1 MAAAV
6 DLEKGKIEGSPIP
19 VADRVMMGFTN
30 EPGRAHFAVS
40 DNGTLIYVSGPEAAS
55 RSTMIQSR
63 LDGSEERLGD
73 NFSILAG
80 AQYSPGGRKIAL
92 SAVKKGEDEER
103 VWILDLDR
111 DTWTLL
117 TRSDGRFPAWSP
129 DGSRLAFTTAVS
141 EEQFAV
147 AWAPADGSSSPEV
160 LFEALAM
167 APAWTPDGK
176 SILVQV
182 LEPGVGWDIGIFEI
196 GSDEQP
202 RLLLDEDFDEGK
214 PSLSHDGHW
223 LAYQSDE
230 SGRSEVYVRNY
241 PELNRRWQISNQG
254 GDDPQW
260 SSDGREL
267 YYREGQRI
275 MRVAISDSPEFK
287 PGVAESLLDLSG
299 PGSSKMANFR
309 DRSFD
314 VAPNGSG
321 IVFSAEAP
329 PDPEEFE
336 LRVVLNW
343 FPELERL
350 VPTD

>member
-1 MAAAV
+1 
-6 DLEKGKIEGSPIP
+6 
-19 VADRVMMGFTN
+19 
-30 EPGRAHFAVS
+30 
-40 DNGTLIYVSGPEAAS
+40 
-55 RSTMIQSR
+55 MIQSR
-63 LDGSEERLGD
+63 LDGGEERLGD

-80 AQYSPGGRKIAL
+80 AQYSPDGGKIAL
-92 SAVKKGEDEER
+92 SAIKKDEDEEKI
-103 VWILDLDR
+103 WILDLDR

-117 TRSDGRFPAWSP
+117 ARIEGRFPAWSP
-129 DGSRLAFTTAVS
+129 DGSRLAFTTGQS
-141 EEQFAV
+141 DGQYAV

-160 LFEALAM
+160 LFEGVAA
-167 APAWTPDGK
+167 ATDWTSDGK

-182 LEPGVGWDIGIFEI
+182 LELGVGSDIGVFEI
-196 GSDEQP
+196 GSDERP
-202 RLLLDEDFDEGK
+202 RLLLDEDFTERKPALSRDER
-214 PSLSHDGHW
+214 W
-223 LAYQSDE
+223 LAYTSDE
-230 SGRSEVYVRNY
+230 SGRTEVYVRNY

-275 MRVAISDSPEFK
+275 MKVAISDSPEFK
-287 PGVAESLLDLSG
+287 PGVAEVLLDLSG
-299 PGSSKMANFR
+299 SNSSKMTNFR

-314 VAPNGSG
+314 VAPDGSS

-329 PDPEEFE
+329 PDPEEFQ